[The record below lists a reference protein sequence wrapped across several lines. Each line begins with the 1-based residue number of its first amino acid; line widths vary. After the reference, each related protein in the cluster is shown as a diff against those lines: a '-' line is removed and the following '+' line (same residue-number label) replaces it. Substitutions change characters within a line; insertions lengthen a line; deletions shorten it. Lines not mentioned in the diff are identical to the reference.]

1 MTDVRYLYEI
11 DVICQESDRKGEGP
25 LIIESAVGD
34 GIAGGG
40 GVDGGG
46 GSKRLVASTLSD
58 PICCIDHH
66 VLSILV

>member
-11 DVICQESDRKGEGP
+11 DVICQESDREGEGP
-25 LIIESAVGD
+25 LIESAVGD

-40 GVDGGG
+40 EGGG

-58 PICCIDHH
+58 PICCIDHTCP
-66 VLSILV
+66 